1 MSSIKKSLFEVM
13 IVMLAVGLCGCGT
26 LEKEA
31 TGQPTAGPGLANPAS
46 VYCEGLGYELE
57 LRSDETG
64 SYGVCIFPDGSECEE
79 WDFLAGRCGQEHS
92 YCAQQG
98 FLIEAEEESNIGK
111 CVFTDGSFCMELDYF
126 EGRCVPEGNQ

>member
-1 MSSIKKSLFEVM
+1 MSSIKKLLFGTV
-13 IVMLAVGLCGCGT
+13 IVFMAIGLFGCGT
-26 LEKEA
+26 KEP
-31 TGQPTAGPGLANPAS
+31 TDQPVGGVGLANPAS

-57 LRSDETG
+57 LRTDDIG
-64 SYGVCIFPDGSECEE
+64 SYGVCIFPDGSECDE

-98 FLIEAEEESNIGK
+98 FLIETEEESNIGK

-126 EGRCVPEGNQ
+126 EGRCEPVGNQ